1 MFNDLPNQK
10 KIAKI
15 YNWFE
20 KPDELGRVW
29 PYEGNYVNFDPEVKE
44 EIQEKLSQGKTIRSK
59 GKKYEIPSDVSLLD
73 GERFIRMEMAV
84 EILNAYAFH

>member
-1 MFNDLPNQK
+1 M
-10 KIAKI
+10 
-15 YNWFE
+15 
-20 KPDELGRVW
+20 GRVW

-84 EILNAYAFH
+84 EILNAYAFTLKPVQSSECSTKNKKYGD